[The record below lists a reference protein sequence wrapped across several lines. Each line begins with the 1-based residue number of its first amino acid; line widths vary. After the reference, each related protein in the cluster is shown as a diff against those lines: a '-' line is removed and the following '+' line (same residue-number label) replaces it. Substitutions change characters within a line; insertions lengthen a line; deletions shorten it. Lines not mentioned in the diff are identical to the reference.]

1 MLNPA
6 GQAEMREFYDLAFK
20 LAWQYLAR
28 ITGGDITL
36 TEDLIQDV
44 MLSVAKDLARGRSPK
59 HDGGWITVVARNRF
73 LNHVRSS
80 ARSDAR
86 EQASVDRSFWPPPGT
101 EDRVLSTEGA
111 RQLLATLPV
120 DQRAAVALRH
130 LDGYTTAEI
139 ATQLGRTIE
148 ATESLIARGVRTL
161 RKTGTR
167 EV

>member
-1 MLNPA
+1 MLSAA

-20 LAWQYLAR
+20 QAWHYLAR
-28 ITGGDITL
+28 ITGGDIAL

-86 EQASVDRSFWPPPGT
+86 EQASVDRSSWP
-101 EDRVLSTEGA
+101 
-111 RQLLATLPV
+111 LPV
-120 DQRAAVALRH
+120 RRSTCSPPRALASYWRCFRSINERPSKNH
-130 LDGYTTAEI
+130 P
-139 ATQLGRTIE
+139 Q
-148 ATESLIARGVRTL
+148 
-161 RKTGTR
+161 
-167 EV
+167 